1 MKEKQVKP
9 GEIYIVST
17 PIGHLDDITLRAREV
32 LCQVDLICAEDTRHS
47 GRLLE
52 ALDSKVPM
60 MALHEHNEAQK
71 ADVIIEK
78 LALGQSLALIS
89 DAGTPLISDPGF
101 VLVNAVIGAGY
112 KVVPVPG
119 VSAVVTALSVAGL
132 PTDRW
137 LFEGFLP
144 SKAGARVKRLE
155 ALANQ
160 PCSVVFYE
168 SSHRIEKSLADMSMV
183 LGADRPIAVARELT
197 KTFETVLRGTVAEIL
212 EQVSSDANQQ
222 KGEFVVVVGG
232 KVEQA
237 ESTISDPTVLAL
249 ARELSEAL
257 PPKKAAAIL
266 AKVFEGHKRDYYNL
280 ILSFNSD

>member
-1 MKEKQVKP
+1 MIEKHVKS

-17 PIGHLDDITLRAREV
+17 PIGHLDDITERARQV

-52 ALDSKVPM
+52 AIGSKVPM

-71 ADVIIEK
+71 ADSIIER
-78 LALGQSLALIS
+78 LAQGQSLALIS
-89 DAGTPLISDPGF
+89 DAGTPLISDPGY
-101 VLVNAVIGAGY
+101 VLVNHVIAAGY

-144 SKAGARVKRLE
+144 SKSSARIKRFE
-155 ALANQ
+155 ALATQ
-160 PCSVVFYE
+160 KCTVVFYE
-168 SSHRIEKSLADMSMV
+168 SSHRIEKSLIDMVSV
-183 LGADRPIAVARELT
+183 FGEERAVSVARELT
-197 KTFETVLRGTVAEIL
+197 KNFETVLRGTLRDVL
-212 EQVSSDANQQ
+212 EQVQADANQQ
-222 KGEFVVVVGG
+222 KGEFVVVLGG
-232 KVEQA
+232 FVE
-237 ESTISDPTVLAL
+237 EEKDLLTDPTILAL
-249 ARELSEAL
+249 AKELQEAL

-266 AKVFEGHKRDYYNL
+266 AKVFGGHKRDYYNL
-280 ILSFNSD
+280 ILSLDSK